1 VIELRQLRQFVA
13 VAEEMSFHRAAE
25 RLHMAQPP
33 LTAAIRKIEQ
43 ELGVPL
49 LERGN
54 RITRITEAGQVF
66 LIEARRT
73 LAQFE
78 RTLGNTRRAARG
90 LTESLRLTFVDSTV
104 NALLPGILRQ
114 FRQAHPQAEF
124 HLQEATTAEQLIVL
138 RDDRADIGM
147 VVLPIAP
154 QDELQILPFLQ
165 DRMVL
170 ALPDHHPLATQR
182 HVTLSDLA
190 DQPWVLFPAHYGP
203 GMHAAILQ
211 ACAVAGFSP
220 RIVQEARQMQTIG
233 GLVAGGVGIALMPAL
248 FAVLKSPGVVFRELS
263 GAGSPVPYTLA
274 LALRTPSPLIEAFCR
289 IAGEQAAAWQRA
301 VIDNRRS
308 GGIP

>member
-1 VIELRQLRQFVA
+1 
-13 VAEEMSFHRAAE
+13 MSFHRAAE

-43 ELGVPL
+43 ELGVLL

-54 RITRITEAGQVF
+54 RVTRITEAGQVF

-124 HLQEATTAEQLIVL
+124 HLQEATTAEQLIAL

-147 VVLPIAP
+147 VVLPVTP
-154 QDELQILPFLQ
+154 QEGLQILPFLF

-170 ALPDHHPLATQR
+170 ALPENHPLATQQQ
-182 HVTLSDLA
+182 VTLSSLA

-203 GMHAAILQ
+203 GMHTAILQ

-248 FAVLKSPGVVFRELS
+248 FARLQSPGVVFRELS
-263 GAGSPVPYTLA
+263 GTGSPVAYTLA
-274 LALRTPSPLIEAFCR
+274 LAWRTASPLTDAFCR
-289 IAGEQAAAWQRA
+289 IAAEQALNLAT
-301 VIDNRRS
+301 S
-308 GGIP
+308 GD

>member
-1 VIELRQLRQFVA
+1 MIELRQLRQFVA

-33 LTAAIRKIEQ
+33 LTTAIRKIEQ

-124 HLQEATTAEQLIVL
+124 HLQEATTAEQLIAL
-138 RDDRADIGM
+138 RDERADIGM

-274 LALRTPSPLIEAFCR
+274 LALRTPSPLIEVFCR

>member
-1 VIELRQLRQFVA
+1 MIELRQLRQFVA

-43 ELGVPL
+43 ELGVLL

-54 RITRITEAGQVF
+54 RVTRITEAGQVF

-104 NALLPGILRQ
+104 NALLPGILWQ

-124 HLQEATTAEQLIVL
+124 HLQEATTAEQLIAL
-138 RDDRADIGM
+138 RDDRADMGM
-147 VVLPIAP
+147 VVLPVTP
-154 QDELQILPFLQ
+154 QDDLQILPFLF

-170 ALPDHHPLATQR
+170 ALPENHPLATQQQ
-182 HVTLSDLA
+182 VTLSSLA

-203 GMHAAILQ
+203 GMHTAILQ

-248 FAVLKSPGVVFRELS
+248 FARLQSPGVVFRELS
-263 GAGSPVPYTLA
+263 GTGSPVAYTLA
-274 LALRTPSPLIEAFCR
+274 LAWRTASPLTDAFCR
-289 IAGEQAAAWQRA
+289 IAAEQALNLAT
-301 VIDNRRS
+301 S
-308 GGIP
+308 GD

>member
-1 VIELRQLRQFVA
+1 MIELRQLRQFVA

-43 ELGVPL
+43 ELGVIL

-54 RITRITEAGQVF
+54 RVTRITEAGQVF

-78 RTLGNTRRAARG
+78 RTLGNTRRAALG

-114 FRQAHPQAEF
+114 FRLAHPQAEF
-124 HLQEATTAEQLIVL
+124 QLQEATTAEQLIAL
-138 RDDRADIGM
+138 RDDRADLGM
-147 VVLPIAP
+147 VVLPITP
-154 QDELQILPFLQ
+154 QEGLQILPFLY

-170 ALPDHHPLATQR
+170 ALPENHPLAAQQQ
-182 HVTLSDLA
+182 VTLSSLA
-190 DQPWVLFPAHYGP
+190 EQPWVLFPAHYGP
-203 GMHAAILQ
+203 GMHTAILQ

-248 FAVLKSPGVVFRELS
+248 FARLQSPGVVFRELS
-263 GAGSPVPYTLA
+263 GTGSPVPYTLA
-274 LALRTPSPLIEAFCR
+274 LAWRTASPLTEAFCR
-289 IAGEQAAAWQRA
+289 IAAEQALNWQPA
-301 VIDNRRS
+301 VIDNPHT

>member
-1 VIELRQLRQFVA
+1 MIELRQLRQFIA

-43 ELGVPL
+43 ELGVIL

-54 RITRITEAGQVF
+54 RVTRITEAGQVF

-78 RTLGNTRRAARG
+78 RTLGNTRRAALG

-114 FRQAHPQAEF
+114 FRLAHPQAEF
-124 HLQEATTAEQLIVL
+124 HLQEATTAEQLIAL
-138 RDDRADIGM
+138 RDDRADLGM
-147 VVLPIAP
+147 VVLPITP
-154 QDELQILPFLQ
+154 QEGLQILPFLY

-170 ALPDHHPLATQR
+170 ALPENHPLAAQQQ
-182 HVTLSDLA
+182 VTLSSLA
-190 DQPWVLFPAHYGP
+190 EQPWVLFPAHYGP
-203 GMHAAILQ
+203 GMHTAILQ

-248 FAVLKSPGVVFRELS
+248 FARLQSPGVVFRELS
-263 GAGSPVPYTLA
+263 GTGSPVPYTLA
-274 LALRTPSPLIEAFCR
+274 LAWRTASPLTEAFCR
-289 IAGEQAAAWQRA
+289 IAAEQALNWQPA
-301 VIDNRRS
+301 VIDNPHT

>member
-1 VIELRQLRQFVA
+1 
-13 VAEEMSFHRAAE
+13 MSFHRAAE

-43 ELGVPL
+43 ELGVIL

-54 RITRITEAGQVF
+54 RVTRITEAGQVF

-78 RTLGNTRRAARG
+78 RTLGNTRRAALG

-114 FRQAHPQAEF
+114 FRLAHPQAEF
-124 HLQEATTAEQLIVL
+124 HLQEATTAEQLIAL
-138 RDDRADIGM
+138 RDDRADLGM
-147 VVLPIAP
+147 VVLPITP
-154 QDELQILPFLQ
+154 QEGLQILPFLY

-170 ALPDHHPLATQR
+170 ALPENHPLAAQQQ
-182 HVTLSDLA
+182 VTLSSLA

-203 GMHAAILQ
+203 GMHTAILQ

-248 FAVLKSPGVVFRELS
+248 FARLQSPGVVFRELS
-263 GAGSPVPYTLA
+263 GTGSPVPYTLA
-274 LALRTPSPLIEAFCR
+274 LAWRTASPLTEAFCR
-289 IAGEQAAAWQRA
+289 IAAEQALNWQPA
-301 VIDNRRS
+301 VIDNPHT

>member
-1 VIELRQLRQFVA
+1 MIELRQLRQFVA

-43 ELGVPL
+43 ELGVIL

-54 RITRITEAGQVF
+54 RVTRITEAGQVF

-78 RTLGNTRRAARG
+78 RTLGNTRRAALG

-114 FRQAHPQAEF
+114 FRLAHPQAEF
-124 HLQEATTAEQLIVL
+124 HLQEATTAEQLIAL
-138 RDDRADIGM
+138 RDDRADLGM
-147 VVLPIAP
+147 VVLPITP
-154 QDELQILPFLQ
+154 QEGLQILPFLY

-170 ALPDHHPLATQR
+170 ALPENHPLAAQQQ
-182 HVTLSDLA
+182 VTLSSLA
-190 DQPWVLFPAHYGP
+190 EQPWVLFPAHYGP
-203 GMHAAILQ
+203 GMHTAILQ

-248 FAVLKSPGVVFRELS
+248 FARLQSPGVVFRELS
-263 GAGSPVPYTLA
+263 GTGSPVPYTLA
-274 LALRTPSPLIEAFCR
+274 LAWRTASPLTEAFCR
-289 IAGEQAAAWQRA
+289 IAAEQALNWQPA
-301 VIDNRRS
+301 VIDNPHT

>member
-1 VIELRQLRQFVA
+1 MIELRQLRQFVA

-124 HLQEATTAEQLIVL
+124 HLQEATTAEQLIAL

-147 VVLPIAP
+147 VVLPIAL

>member
-1 VIELRQLRQFVA
+1 MIELRQLRQFIA
-13 VAEEMSFHRAAE
+13 VAEDMSFHRAAE

-114 FRQAHPQAEF
+114 FRLEHPLAEF
-124 HLQEATTAEQLIVL
+124 HLQEATTAEQLIAL

-147 VVLPIAP
+147 VVLPVAP
-154 QDELQILPFLQ
+154 QEGLQIQPFLF

-170 ALPDHHPLATQR
+170 ALPDHHPLAAQR
-182 HVTLSDLA
+182 QVTLRDLA
-190 DQPWVLFPAHYGP
+190 DQPWLLFPAHYGP

-233 GLVAGGVGIALMPAL
+233 GLVSGGVGIALMPAL

-263 GAGSPVPYTLA
+263 GVGSPVPYTLA
-274 LALRTPSPLIEAFCR
+274 LAWQTPSPLTDAFCR
-289 IAGEQAAAWQRA
+289 IAAEQAAAYRRE
-301 VIDNRRS
+301 VIDNQRV
-308 GGIP
+308 GEII

>member
-1 VIELRQLRQFVA
+1 
-13 VAEEMSFHRAAE
+13 MSFHRAAE

-124 HLQEATTAEQLIVL
+124 HLQEATTAEQLIAL

-274 LALRTPSPLIEAFCR
+274 LALRTPSPLIETFCR

>member
-1 VIELRQLRQFVA
+1 MIELRQLRQFVA

-124 HLQEATTAEQLIVL
+124 HLQEATTAEQLIAL

-211 ACAVAGFSP
+211 TCAVAGFSP

>member
-1 VIELRQLRQFVA
+1 
-13 VAEEMSFHRAAE
+13 
-25 RLHMAQPP
+25 MA
-33 LTAAIRKIEQ
+33 
-43 ELGVPL
+43 
-49 LERGN
+49 
-54 RITRITEAGQVF
+54 
-66 LIEARRT
+66 
-73 LAQFE
+73 
-78 RTLGNTRRAARG
+78 
-90 LTESLRLTFVDSTV
+90 
-104 NALLPGILRQ
+104 
-114 FRQAHPQAEF
+114 
-124 HLQEATTAEQLIVL
+124 
-138 RDDRADIGM
+138 
-147 VVLPIAP
+147 
-154 QDELQILPFLQ
+154 
-165 DRMVL
+165 L

-220 RIVQEARQMQTIG
+220 RIVQGARQMQTIG

>member
-1 VIELRQLRQFVA
+1 MIELRQLRQFVA
-13 VAEEMSFHRAAE
+13 VAEEMSFHCAAE

-43 ELGVPL
+43 ELGVIL

-54 RITRITEAGQVF
+54 RVTRITEAGQVF

-78 RTLGNTRRAARG
+78 RTLGNTRRAALG

-114 FRQAHPQAEF
+114 FRLAHPQAEF
-124 HLQEATTAEQLIVL
+124 QLQEATTAEQLIAL
-138 RDDRADIGM
+138 RDDRADLGM
-147 VVLPIAP
+147 VVLPITP
-154 QDELQILPFLQ
+154 QEGLQILPFLY

-170 ALPDHHPLATQR
+170 ALPENHPLAAQQQ
-182 HVTLSDLA
+182 VTLSSLA
-190 DQPWVLFPAHYGP
+190 EQPWVLFPAHYGP
-203 GMHAAILQ
+203 GMHTAILQ

-248 FAVLKSPGVVFRELS
+248 FARLQSPGVVFRELS
-263 GAGSPVPYTLA
+263 GTGSPVPYTLA
-274 LALRTPSPLIEAFCR
+274 LAWRTASPLTEAFCR
-289 IAGEQAAAWQRA
+289 IAAEQALNWQPA
-301 VIDNRRS
+301 VIDNPHT

>member
-1 VIELRQLRQFVA
+1 
-13 VAEEMSFHRAAE
+13 M
-25 RLHMAQPP
+25 
-33 LTAAIRKIEQ
+33 
-43 ELGVPL
+43 
-49 LERGN
+49 
-54 RITRITEAGQVF
+54 
-66 LIEARRT
+66 
-73 LAQFE
+73 
-78 RTLGNTRRAARG
+78 
-90 LTESLRLTFVDSTV
+90 
-104 NALLPGILRQ
+104 PGILRQ

-124 HLQEATTAEQLIVL
+124 HLQEATTAEQLIAL

-274 LALRTPSPLIEAFCR
+274 LALRTPSPLIETFCR

>member
-43 ELGVPL
+43 ELGVIL

-54 RITRITEAGQVF
+54 RVTRITEAGQVF

-78 RTLGNTRRAARG
+78 RTLGNTRRAALG
-90 LTESLRLTFVDSTV
+90 LTESLRLAFVDSTV

-114 FRQAHPQAEF
+114 FRLAHPQAEF
-124 HLQEATTAEQLIVL
+124 HLQEATTAEQLIAL
-138 RDDRADIGM
+138 RDDRADLGM
-147 VVLPIAP
+147 VVLPITP
-154 QDELQILPFLQ
+154 QEGLQILPFLY

-170 ALPDHHPLATQR
+170 ALPENHPLAAQQQ
-182 HVTLSDLA
+182 VTLSSLA
-190 DQPWVLFPAHYGP
+190 EQPWVLFPAHYGP
-203 GMHAAILQ
+203 GMHTAILQ

-233 GLVAGGVGIALMPAL
+233 GLVAGGMGIALMPAL
-248 FAVLKSPGVVFRELS
+248 FARLQSPGVVFRELS
-263 GAGSPVPYTLA
+263 GTGSPVPYTLA
-274 LALRTPSPLIEAFCR
+274 LAWRTASPLTEAFCR
-289 IAGEQAAAWQRA
+289 IAAEQALNWQPA
-301 VIDNRRS
+301 VIDNPHT

>member
-1 VIELRQLRQFVA
+1 MIELRQLRQFVA

-43 ELGVPL
+43 ELGVIL

-54 RITRITEAGQVF
+54 RVTRITEAGQVF

-78 RTLGNTRRAARG
+78 RTLGNTRRAALG

-114 FRQAHPQAEF
+114 FRLAHPQAEF
-124 HLQEATTAEQLIVL
+124 HLQEATTAEQLIAL
-138 RDDRADIGM
+138 RDDRADLGM
-147 VVLPIAP
+147 VVLPITP
-154 QDELQILPFLQ
+154 QEGLQILPFLY

-170 ALPDHHPLATQR
+170 ALPENHPLAAQQQ
-182 HVTLSDLA
+182 VTLSSLA

-203 GMHAAILQ
+203 GMHTAILQ

-248 FAVLKSPGVVFRELS
+248 FARLQSPGVVFRELS
-263 GAGSPVPYTLA
+263 GTGSPVPYTLA
-274 LALRTPSPLIEAFCR
+274 LAWRTASPLTEAFCR
-289 IAGEQAAAWQRA
+289 IAAEQALNWQPA
-301 VIDNRRS
+301 VIDNPHT
-308 GGIP
+308 GGIS

>member
-124 HLQEATTAEQLIVL
+124 HLQEATTAEQLIAL

-182 HVTLSDLA
+182 HVTLSDLV

-274 LALRTPSPLIEAFCR
+274 LALRTPSPLIETFCR

>member
-1 VIELRQLRQFVA
+1 
-13 VAEEMSFHRAAE
+13 MSFHRAAE

-124 HLQEATTAEQLIVL
+124 HLQEATTAEQLIAL

-248 FAVLKSPGVVFRELS
+248 FAVLKSPGVMFRELS

-274 LALRTPSPLIEAFCR
+274 LALRTTSPLIEAFCR

>member
-1 VIELRQLRQFVA
+1 MIELRQLRQFVA

-43 ELGVPL
+43 ELGVIL

-54 RITRITEAGQVF
+54 RVTRITEAGQVF

-78 RTLGNTRRAARG
+78 RTLGNTRRAALG

-114 FRQAHPQAEF
+114 FRLAHSQAEF
-124 HLQEATTAEQLIVL
+124 HLQEATTAEQLIAL
-138 RDDRADIGM
+138 RDDRADLGM
-147 VVLPIAP
+147 VVLPITP
-154 QDELQILPFLQ
+154 QEGLQILPFLY

-170 ALPDHHPLATQR
+170 ALPENHLLAAQQQ
-182 HVTLSDLA
+182 VTLSSLA

-203 GMHAAILQ
+203 GMHTAILQ

-233 GLVAGGVGIALMPAL
+233 GLVAGGVGISLMPAL
-248 FAVLKSPGVVFRELS
+248 FARLQSPGVVFRELS
-263 GAGSPVPYTLA
+263 GTGSPVPYTLA
-274 LALRTPSPLIEAFCR
+274 LAWRTASPLTEAFCR
-289 IAGEQAAAWQRA
+289 IAAEQALNWQPA
-301 VIDNRRS
+301 VIDNPHT

>member
-1 VIELRQLRQFVA
+1 
-13 VAEEMSFHRAAE
+13 
-25 RLHMAQPP
+25 
-33 LTAAIRKIEQ
+33 
-43 ELGVPL
+43 
-49 LERGN
+49 
-54 RITRITEAGQVF
+54 
-66 LIEARRT
+66 
-73 LAQFE
+73 
-78 RTLGNTRRAARG
+78 
-90 LTESLRLTFVDSTV
+90 
-104 NALLPGILRQ
+104 
-114 FRQAHPQAEF
+114 
-124 HLQEATTAEQLIVL
+124 
-138 RDDRADIGM
+138 
-147 VVLPIAP
+147 
-154 QDELQILPFLQ
+154 
-165 DRMVL
+165 MVL

-308 GGIP
+308 GGYLKSMNMPMHSTHSQSWWRLL

>member
-1 VIELRQLRQFVA
+1 MIELRQLRQFVA

-43 ELGVPL
+43 ELGVIL

-54 RITRITEAGQVF
+54 RVTRITEAGQVF

-78 RTLGNTRRAARG
+78 RTLGNTRRAALG
-90 LTESLRLTFVDSTV
+90 LTESLRLAFVDSTV

-114 FRQAHPQAEF
+114 FRLAHPQAEF
-124 HLQEATTAEQLIVL
+124 HLQEATTAEQLIAL
-138 RDDRADIGM
+138 RDDRADLGM
-147 VVLPIAP
+147 VVLPITP
-154 QDELQILPFLQ
+154 QEGLQILPFLY

-170 ALPDHHPLATQR
+170 ALPENHPLAAQQQ
-182 HVTLSDLA
+182 VTLSSLA
-190 DQPWVLFPAHYGP
+190 EQPWVLFPAHYGP
-203 GMHAAILQ
+203 GMHTAILQ

-233 GLVAGGVGIALMPAL
+233 GLVAGGMGIALMPAL
-248 FAVLKSPGVVFRELS
+248 FARLQSPGVVFRELS
-263 GAGSPVPYTLA
+263 GTGSPVPYTLA
-274 LALRTPSPLIEAFCR
+274 LAWRTASPLTEAFCR
-289 IAGEQAAAWQRA
+289 IAAEQALNWQPA
-301 VIDNRRS
+301 VIDNPHT

>member
-1 VIELRQLRQFVA
+1 MIELRQLRQFVA

-124 HLQEATTAEQLIVL
+124 HLQEATTAEQLIAL

-154 QDELQILPFLQ
+154 QDELQILPF
-165 DRMVL
+165 
-170 ALPDHHPLATQR
+170 
-182 HVTLSDLA
+182 
-190 DQPWVLFPAHYGP
+190 Y
-203 GMHAAILQ
+203 
-211 ACAVAGFSP
+211 
-220 RIVQEARQMQTIG
+220 RIAWCWR
-233 GLVAGGVGIALMPAL
+233 
-248 FAVLKSPGVVFRELS
+248 
-263 GAGSPVPYTLA
+263 
-274 LALRTPSPLIEAFCR
+274 CR
-289 IAGEQAAAWQRA
+289 ITTLW
-301 VIDNRRS
+301 RRN
-308 GGIP
+308 GT

>member
-43 ELGVPL
+43 ELGVIL

-54 RITRITEAGQVF
+54 RVTRITEAGQVF

-78 RTLGNTRRAARG
+78 RTLGNTRRAALG

-114 FRQAHPQAEF
+114 FRLAHPQAEF
-124 HLQEATTAEQLIVL
+124 HLQEATTAEQLIAL
-138 RDDRADIGM
+138 RDDRADLGM
-147 VVLPIAP
+147 VVLPITP
-154 QDELQILPFLQ
+154 QEGLQILPFLY

-170 ALPDHHPLATQR
+170 ALPENHPLAAQQQ
-182 HVTLSDLA
+182 VTLSSLA
-190 DQPWVLFPAHYGP
+190 EQPWVLFPAHYGP
-203 GMHAAILQ
+203 GMHTAILQ

-248 FAVLKSPGVVFRELS
+248 FARLQSPGVVFRELS
-263 GAGSPVPYTLA
+263 GTGSPVPYTLA
-274 LALRTPSPLIEAFCR
+274 LAWRTASPLTEAFCR
-289 IAGEQAAAWQRA
+289 IAAEQALNWQPA
-301 VIDNRRS
+301 VIDNPHT

>member
-1 VIELRQLRQFVA
+1 MIELRQLRQFVA

-43 ELGVPL
+43 ELGVIL

-54 RITRITEAGQVF
+54 RVTRITEAGQVF

-78 RTLGNTRRAARG
+78 RTLGNTRRAALG

-114 FRQAHPQAEF
+114 FRLAHPQAEF
-124 HLQEATTAEQLIVL
+124 HLQEATTAEQLIAL
-138 RDDRADIGM
+138 RDDRADLGM
-147 VVLPIAP
+147 VVLPITP
-154 QDELQILPFLQ
+154 QEGLEILPFLY

-170 ALPDHHPLATQR
+170 ALPENHPLAAQQQ
-182 HVTLSDLA
+182 VTLSSLA
-190 DQPWVLFPAHYGP
+190 EQPWVLFPAHYGP
-203 GMHAAILQ
+203 GMHTAILQ

-248 FAVLKSPGVVFRELS
+248 FARLQSPGVVFRELS
-263 GAGSPVPYTLA
+263 GTGSPVPYTLA
-274 LALRTPSPLIEAFCR
+274 LAWRTASPLTEAFCR
-289 IAGEQAAAWQRA
+289 IAAEQALNWQPA
-301 VIDNRRS
+301 VIDNPHT

>member
-1 VIELRQLRQFVA
+1 
-13 VAEEMSFHRAAE
+13 MSFHRAAE

-124 HLQEATTAEQLIVL
+124 HLQEATTAEQLIAL

-289 IAGEQAAAWQRA
+289 IAGGQAAAWQRA

>member
-1 VIELRQLRQFVA
+1 VI
-13 VAEEMSFHRAAE
+13 
-25 RLHMAQPP
+25 
-33 LTAAIRKIEQ
+33 
-43 ELGVPL
+43 L

-54 RITRITEAGQVF
+54 RVTRITEAGQVF

-78 RTLGNTRRAARG
+78 RTLGNTRRAALG

-114 FRQAHPQAEF
+114 FRLAHPHAEF
-124 HLQEATTAEQLIVL
+124 HLQEATTAEQLIAL
-138 RDDRADIGM
+138 RDDRADLGM
-147 VVLPIAP
+147 VVLPITP
-154 QDELQILPFLQ
+154 QEGLQILPFLY

-170 ALPDHHPLATQR
+170 ALPENHPLAAQQQ
-182 HVTLSDLA
+182 VTLSSLA
-190 DQPWVLFPAHYGP
+190 EQPWVLFPAHYGP
-203 GMHAAILQ
+203 GMHTAILQ

-248 FAVLKSPGVVFRELS
+248 FARLQSPGVVFRELS
-263 GAGSPVPYTLA
+263 GTGSPVSYTLA
-274 LALRTPSPLIEAFCR
+274 LAWRTASPLTEAFCR
-289 IAGEQAAAWQRA
+289 IAAEQALNWQPA
-301 VIDNRRS
+301 VIDNPHT

>member
-1 VIELRQLRQFVA
+1 MIELRQLRQFVA

-43 ELGVPL
+43 ELGVIL

-54 RITRITEAGQVF
+54 RVTRITEAGQVF

-78 RTLGNTRRAARG
+78 RTLGNTRRAALG
-90 LTESLRLTFVDSTV
+90 LTESLRLAFVDSTV

-114 FRQAHPQAEF
+114 FRLAHPQAEF
-124 HLQEATTAEQLIVL
+124 HLQEATTAEQLIAL
-138 RDDRADIGM
+138 RDDRADLGM
-147 VVLPIAP
+147 VVLPITP
-154 QDELQILPFLQ
+154 QEGLQILPFLY

-170 ALPDHHPLATQR
+170 ALPENHPLAAQQQ
-182 HVTLSDLA
+182 VTLSSLA
-190 DQPWVLFPAHYGP
+190 EQPWVLFPAHYGP
-203 GMHAAILQ
+203 GMHTAILQ

-248 FAVLKSPGVVFRELS
+248 FARLQSPGVVFRELS
-263 GAGSPVPYTLA
+263 GTGSPVPYTLA
-274 LALRTPSPLIEAFCR
+274 LAWRTASPLTEAFCR
-289 IAGEQAAAWQRA
+289 IAAEQALNWQPA
-301 VIDNRRS
+301 VIDNPHT

>member
-1 VIELRQLRQFVA
+1 MIELRQLRQFVA

-124 HLQEATTAEQLIVL
+124 HLQEATTAEQLIAL

-274 LALRTPSPLIEAFCR
+274 LVLRTPSPLIEAFCR

>member
-1 VIELRQLRQFVA
+1 MIELRQLRQFIA

-43 ELGVPL
+43 ELGVLL

-73 LAQFE
+73 LAQFD
-78 RTLGNTRRAARG
+78 RTLGNTQRAARG

-124 HLQEATTAEQLIVL
+124 HLQEATTAEQLIAL

-147 VVLPIAP
+147 VVLPVVP
-154 QDELQILPFLQ
+154 QEGLQMLPFLY

-170 ALPDHHPLATQR
+170 ALPENHPLATQQQ
-182 HVTLSDLA
+182 VTLSSLA
-190 DQPWVLFPAHYGP
+190 DQSWILFPAHYGP

-248 FAVLKSPGVVFRELS
+248 FAVLQSPGVVFRELS

-274 LALRTPSPLIEAFCR
+274 LAWRTPSPLSEAFCR
-289 IAGEQAAAWQRA
+289 IAREQAAIWQPA
-301 VIDNRRS
+301 VIDNTAAGS
-308 GGIP
+308 VA

>member
-1 VIELRQLRQFVA
+1 MIELRQLRQFVA

-43 ELGVPL
+43 ELGVIL

-54 RITRITEAGQVF
+54 RVTRITEAGQVF

-78 RTLGNTRRAARG
+78 RTLGNTRRAALG

-114 FRQAHPQAEF
+114 FRLAHPQAEF
-124 HLQEATTAEQLIVL
+124 HLQEATTAEQLIAL
-138 RDDRADIGM
+138 RDDRADLGM
-147 VVLPIAP
+147 VVLPITP
-154 QDELQILPFLQ
+154 QEGLQILPFLY

-170 ALPDHHPLATQR
+170 ALPENHPLAAQQQ
-182 HVTLSDLA
+182 VMLSSLA
-190 DQPWVLFPAHYGP
+190 EQPWVLFPAHYGP
-203 GMHAAILQ
+203 GMHTAILQ

-248 FAVLKSPGVVFRELS
+248 FARLQSPGVVFRELR
-263 GAGSPVPYTLA
+263 GTGSPVPYTLA
-274 LALRTPSPLIEAFCR
+274 LAWRTASPLTEAFCR
-289 IAGEQAAAWQRA
+289 IAAEQALNWQPA
-301 VIDNRRS
+301 VIDNPHT

>member
-1 VIELRQLRQFVA
+1 MIELRQLRQFVA

-124 HLQEATTAEQLIVL
+124 HLQEATTAEQLIAL

-248 FAVLKSPGVVFRELS
+248 FAVLKSPGVVFRGLS

-274 LALRTPSPLIEAFCR
+274 LALRTPSPLIETFCR

>member
-1 VIELRQLRQFVA
+1 MIELRQLRQFVA
-13 VAEEMSFHRAAE
+13 VAEDMSFHRAAE

-124 HLQEATTAEQLIVL
+124 HLQEATTAEQLIAL

-263 GAGSPVPYTLA
+263 GAGSPVPYMLA